1 MFVIKSWFIEL
12 KGWFEDEKKHSRN
25 DNLKKDY
32 VSNS

>member
-1 MFVIKSWFIEL
+1 MFVFKSWFIEL
-12 KGWFEDEKKHSRN
+12 KGEYEDEKKNSRN